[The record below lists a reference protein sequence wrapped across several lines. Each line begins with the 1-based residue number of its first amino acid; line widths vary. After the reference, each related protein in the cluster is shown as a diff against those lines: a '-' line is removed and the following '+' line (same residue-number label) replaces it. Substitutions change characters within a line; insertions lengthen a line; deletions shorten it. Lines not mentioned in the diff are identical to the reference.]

1 LSDDLGRPAPGIG
14 VIPGAGSAGHVWQE
28 ALKQLPATLLVA
40 PDAADVTEMAEE
52 LHEPVEALGKPRVL
66 VGASLG
72 AMVALELSRTV
83 RVDALVLVAAGFGI
97 TVSDSLLAW
106 VTAAPDDLFPKMAKA
121 SIAERDNPSLITM
134 ITEDFAARGQP
145 VVLRHLQALSSYRPR
160 RIPSPP
166 RTLVLWGEHDHSVP
180 LADHVELAMQCNGA
194 LVPIRRAGHM
204 PFLEQPDET
213 VRWIHLAARLAQ
225 L

>member
-1 LSDDLGRPAPGIG
+1 
-14 VIPGAGSAGHVWQE
+14 
-28 ALKQLPATLLVA
+28 
-40 PDAADVTEMAEE
+40 
-52 LHEPVEALGKPRVL
+52 
-66 VGASLG
+66 
-72 AMVALELSRTV
+72 MVALELSRTV

-121 SIAERDNPSLITM
+121 SIAERDNPSLIMM